1 MNVWENTRILAL
13 LKNSVDLYSEQN
25 EFSSALD
32 AFFVKS
38 AKKQS
43 SPEYIGEKK
52 NGPFMLHRDFL
63 GFKLSAMTDHAW
75 TFVMVSVTSPQQLNL
90 LSSDL

>member
-38 AKKQS
+38 AK
-43 SPEYIGEKK
+43 
-52 NGPFMLHRDFL
+52 N
-63 GFKLSAMTDHAW
+63 
-75 TFVMVSVTSPQQLNL
+75 
-90 LSSDL
+90 

>member
-1 MNVWENTRILAL
+1 
-13 LKNSVDLYSEQN
+13 
-25 EFSSALD
+25 
-32 AFFVKS
+32 
-38 AKKQS
+38 
-43 SPEYIGEKK
+43 
-52 NGPFMLHRDFL
+52 MLHRDFL